1 MALALLHLE
10 YFVANLMREF
20 KWRKAD
26 SEEVDL
32 TEKLEF
38 IVVMKRLLKARAVP
52 LRSSPPAVAAA

>member
-1 MALALLHLE
+1 
-10 YFVANLMREF
+10 MREF

-38 IVVMKRLLKARAVP
+38 IVVMKRPLKARAVP
-52 LRSSPPAVAAA
+52 LRSSSPAVADA